1 MATNP
6 YFRKSVPSEQA
17 LVESLTIEAIKING
31 HDFLYIPRETVTS
44 DPLLGDQISKYTDA
58 NRIEMYFDSPA
69 SGFSPSPPSTGDLI
83 SRFGLEI
90 PDAGV
95 FIVSQRRFKEV
106 MSHNT
111 AISNLGR
118 PREGDLIYFDY
129 ASALFEIKFV
139 EDEMPFYPLGLQ
151 SIFQLSCQ
159 RYVYSGE
166 EISTGETDLD
176 RGAVVASDYLRV
188 LTLGVTQGAGT
199 NYTVGERVYSGTT
212 AAPSADGKSTDWNLA
227 SKLLTVVVHSQT
239 GEFVV
244 GGVVTGETSG
254 TSWTIVGIS
263 NSDTRTGNESSQDN
277 SEIDLETNRDSI
289 FDFSEKD
296 PFSEGNY

>member
-1 MATNP
+1 MAINP
-6 YFRKSVPSEQA
+6 YFRKNVPSEQA
-17 LVESLTIEAIKING
+17 LVESLTIESIKING
-31 HDFLYIPRETVTS
+31 HDFLYIPRELVTS
-44 DPLLGDQISKYTDA
+44 DPLLGEQISKYTDA
-58 NRIEMYFDSPA
+58 NRIEMYFDSPS

-90 PDAGV
+90 PDSGM

-111 AISNLGR
+111 AISALGR

-129 ASALFEIKFV
+129 AQALFEIKFV
-139 EDEMPFYPLGLQ
+139 EDEMPFYPLGLK

-166 EISTGETDLD
+166 EIETGESDLD
-176 RGAVVASDYLRV
+176 NQAMIASDYMKI
-188 LTLGVTQGAGT
+188 LTLGVTMAAGT

-212 AAPSADGKSTDWNLA
+212 ADPSADGKSTAWTLTT
-227 SKLLTVVVHSQT
+227 KLLTVSVRSQT

-244 GGVVTGETSG
+244 GGVVIGETSG
-254 TSWTIVGIS
+254 TSYTIVSIE

-277 SEIDLETNRDSI
+277 EEINLETNRDSI
-289 FDFSEKD
+289 FDFSETD
-296 PFSEGNY
+296 PFSEGQY

>member
-6 YFRKSVPSEQA
+6 YFRKNVPSEQA

-31 HDFLYIPRETVTS
+31 HDFLYIPREVVTS
-44 DPLLGDQISKYTDA
+44 DPLLGEGVSKYTDA
-58 NRIEMYFDSPA
+58 NRIEMYFDSP
-69 SGFSPSPPSTGDLI
+69 SDGFTPSPPSTGDLI
-83 SRFGLEI
+83 SRFGLEV
-90 PDAGV
+90 PDACV
-95 FIVSQRRFKEV
+95 FLVSQRRFREV
-106 MSHNT
+106 MSHNAT
-111 AISNLGR
+111 ISALGR

-129 ASALFEIKFV
+129 AKALFEIKFV

-166 EISTGETDLD
+166 EIETGESDLD
-176 RGAVVASDYLRV
+176 ERVLVASDYLKI
-188 LTLGVTQGAGT
+188 LTLGVTAGAGT

-212 AAPSADGKSTDWNLA
+212 AAPSADGKSTAWDLED
-227 SKLLTVVVHSQT
+227 KMLTVSVRTQT

-244 GGVVTGETSG
+244 GGIVIGETSG
-254 TSWTIVGIS
+254 TKWTIDQIA
-263 NSDTRTGNESSQDN
+263 NSDTRTGNETSQDN
-277 SEIDLETNRDSI
+277 EEIDLETNRDSI

-296 PFSEGNY
+296 PFSEGQY